1 MHEREEGTAVC
12 DEEAARE
19 RCAALYPRD
28 LPKREYDKYL
38 KGRPSDA
45 ALKKWARISKCG
57 GPRVGV
63 MFEHH
68 TNRFQT
74 RFGQLVDESYKRGC
88 QGKSLL
94 LSLRKRG
101 VLLRLASSP
110 ISVREGLWAWRAF
123 RTG

>member
-19 RCAALYPRD
+19 RCAALYLRD

-74 RFGQLVDESYKRGC
+74 RFGQLVDECFELVAGHHDRRQDSALFTHDRGHH
-88 QGKSLL
+88 S
-94 LSLRKRG
+94 
-101 VLLRLASSP
+101 
-110 ISVREGLWAWRAF
+110 
-123 RTG
+123 